1 MDSIFNKMV
10 EIRFYDCDS
19 KKRAKV
25 STINKLIADI
35 AGIGYAAAGMTHQ
48 WLWNHGYVFLL
59 SKVSIH
65 FDRMPVADESITVS
79 TWERGN
85 KGASFLRDFEIF
97 DETDSKI
104 IDARTEWILVNPE
117 SRQIIR
123 PSSFEGIRATLPEKQ
138 ANAPDCKRLK
148 FPEGSFAGE
157 RQVRYSDL
165 DGNGHVYNAV
175 YADIAVDMLPPALR
189 EKKLQTY
196 QINFIHEAKLGDT
209 LSLFTAVDGNTVTVK
224 GCIGEKDSFVCELCY
239 E

>member
-1 MDSIFNKMV
+1 MDSIFKKTV

-19 KKRAKV
+19 QKRAKV

-48 WLWNHGYVFLL
+48 WLWDHGYVFLL
-59 SKVSIH
+59 AKVSIC
-65 FDRMPVADESITVS
+65 FNRMPVADETVTVS

-97 DETDSKI
+97 DISGKKL
-104 IDARTEWILVNPE
+104 IDARTEWILVNPD

-123 PSSFEGIRATLPEKQ
+123 PSSFEGLRATLPEKQ
-138 ANAPDCKRLK
+138 ADAPDCRRLK
-148 FPEGSFAGE
+148 LPGGDFAGE
-157 RQVRYSDL
+157 RKVRYSEL

-175 YADIAVDMLPPALR
+175 YADIAVDILPPALR
-189 EKKLQTY
+189 EKQLRTY
-196 QINFIHEAKLGDT
+196 QINFVHEAKLGDT
-209 LSLFTAVDGNTVTVK
+209 LLLYIAADANTATVR
-224 GCIGEKDSFVCELCY
+224 GCIEGKDSFICELHY

>member
-1 MDSIFNKMV
+1 MDSIFNKTV

-35 AGIGYAAAGMTHQ
+35 AGIGYSAAGMTHQ
-48 WLWNHGYVFLL
+48 WLWDHGYVFLL

-65 FDRMPVADESITVS
+65 FGRTPIADESITVS

-97 DETDSKI
+97 DATGSKI

-175 YADIAVDMLPPALR
+175 YADIAVDVLPPALR
-189 EKKLQTY
+189 EKKLKTY

-209 LSLFTAVDGNTVTVK
+209 LSLFTAVDGNTVMVK
-224 GCIGEKDSFVCELCY
+224 GCVGEKDSFVCELCY

>member
-1 MDSIFNKMV
+1 MNRIFNKTV

-19 KKRAKV
+19 QKRAKV

-48 WLWNHGYVFLL
+48 WLWDHGYVFLL
-59 SKVSIH
+59 SKVSIR
-65 FDRMPVADESITVS
+65 FDRMPVADETITIS

-97 DETDSKI
+97 DAGEKKL

-138 ANAPDCKRLK
+138 ADAPD
-148 FPEGSFAGE
+148 
-157 RQVRYSDL
+157 
-165 DGNGHVYNAV
+165 
-175 YADIAVDMLPPALR
+175 
-189 EKKLQTY
+189 
-196 QINFIHEAKLGDT
+196 
-209 LSLFTAVDGNTVTVK
+209 
-224 GCIGEKDSFVCELCY
+224 
-239 E
+239 

>member
-1 MDSIFNKMV
+1 MDSIFNKTV
-10 EIRFYDCDS
+10 EIRFYDCDRL
-19 KKRAKV
+19 KRAKV

-48 WLWNHGYVFLL
+48 WLWDHGYVFLL
-59 SKVSIH
+59 SKVSIR
-65 FDRMPVADESITVS
+65 FDRMPVADETITVS

-97 DETDSKI
+97 DKAGAKI

-123 PSSFEGIRATLPEKQ
+123 PSSFEGIRSALPEKQ
-138 ANAPDCKRLK
+138 ADAQECKRLK
-148 FPEGSFAGE
+148 LPQGDFSGE
-157 RQVRYSDL
+157 RQIRYSDL

-175 YADIAVDMLPPALR
+175 YADIAVDVLPPDLR
-189 EKKLQTY
+189 EKQLQTY

-209 LSLFTAVDGNTVTVK
+209 LSLYTAVDGNTVTVK
-224 GCIGEKDSFVCELCY
+224 GCIGEKDSFVCELSY
-239 E
+239 V